1 MHIDSSKKIDL
12 KMNDY
17 HIVINS
23 KLLYKLTFN
32 IILNNIIHIT
42 LSDGF
47 FGGWLDL
54 ALKL

>member
-17 HIVINS
+17 HRIINS

-32 IILNNIIHIT
+32 LYSTILYI
-42 LSDGF
+42 SWFQAGF
-47 FGGWLDL
+47 FEGG
-54 ALKL
+54 